1 MKLNY
6 EVEWE
11 LDDEV
16 IDNIVDEVEE
26 KVNQYPDCNVDDWI
40 SEITGYNLRDT
51 NFDECDHFN
60 MNIYLDKVIQ
70 EVKKRYLD
78 RKNNNMPISAVPLEG
93 KHSGYIQ
100 RIDNLGRIYIPTEF
114 IDSLDL
120 KQGDPFE
127 IFFDTDHNI
136 ILKKYHK

>member
-1 MKLNY
+1 MKLSY

-11 LDDEV
+11 LEDEL
-16 IDNIVDEVEE
+16 IDNIVDDVEE
-26 KVNQYPDCNVDDWI
+26 TVNKHHDCNIDECI
-40 SEITGYNLRDT
+40 SDITRYTLKDT
-51 NFDECDHFN
+51 DFDECDHFN
-60 MNIYLDKVIQ
+60 MHIYVDRVIQ

-100 RIDNLGRIYIPTEF
+100 RIDNFGRIYIPTKF

-120 KQGDPFE
+120 KRGDPFE

-136 ILKKYHK
+136 ILKKIS